1 MKTGRSER
9 RWVGTPATVAAAPAV
24 VGASRLLRPP
34 QRQRRPG
41 VPTHICSQRPVF
53 TESHFT
59 QPKQSNLL
67 SQNEFTQ
74 PTETPLCLWYD
85 VFGPTTLYINDNE
98 ITPSTIK
105 LQYEIT
111 VFCDTILD
119 WNRTTI
125 TLVFRFQYKSFKHF
139 CSLCRCTRVTW
150 QIKLRHN
157 FHLINFFFWELLNEI
172 VIFSTKLQIYSVLEH
187 YPVY

>member
-1 MKTGRSER
+1 MKER
-9 RWVGTPATVAAAPAV
+9 GIWHKRLYHMYSDVIFGWILWFWLSSWHFYLSILILFRDRLQNLSGDPRRPFFRGVRRAAVAAAPAV

-85 VFGPTTLYINDNE
+85 VFGPTTLYINDMKLYTLQHQPSR
-98 ITPSTIK
+98 ITYTKPHTPPK
-105 LQYEIT
+105 DTLQSKI
-111 VFCDTILD
+111 
-119 WNRTTI
+119 
-125 TLVFRFQYKSFKHF
+125 
-139 CSLCRCTRVTW
+139 
-150 QIKLRHN
+150 
-157 FHLINFFFWELLNEI
+157 
-172 VIFSTKLQIYSVLEH
+172 IY
-187 YPVY
+187 